1 MDGNYIKIS
10 RTILEWG
17 WYGDINTKVLFLHML
32 LKANWKD
39 GNFKGTTVPRG
50 SLVSSIKKL
59 SDETSLSEREIRTA
73 ISHLKMTGE
82 VTSKSYNKYTVF
94 TVKNYDTYQSSDT
107 QNDRKST
114 SKRHTND
121 IQTTTIEEGKKER
134 REEIYNNS
142 PCVQQ
147 DKADVESIP
156 LNDGTEWECGVDD
169 YEEYIRLYP
178 AVDVKKA
185 FRDMRAWSLS
195 NPSKRKT
202 HRGIRRFVNSWLS
215 KEQDKPDNQRAKK
228 KTLFSNFQERTY
240 DMGDLERAMIQ
251 R

>member
-10 RTILEWG
+10 RTILEWE

-50 SLVSSIKKL
+50 SLVSSIKNL
-59 SDETSLSEREIRTA
+59 SYETSLSEREIRTA

-82 VTSKSYNKYTVF
+82 VTSKSYSKYTVF
-94 TVKNYDTYQSSDT
+94 TVKNYDRYQSSDT
-107 QNDRKST
+107 QNDRQST

-142 PCVQQ
+142 SCVQQ

>member
-94 TVKNYDTYQSSDT
+94 TVKNYDLYQSSDT
-107 QNDRKST
+107 QNDRQST

-121 IQTTTIEEGKKER
+121 IQTTTIEEGKKGKR
-134 REEIYNNS
+134 KEIYNNAS
-142 PCVQQ
+142 RAQPR
-147 DKADVESIP
+147 KADVEPIP
-156 LNDGTEWECGVDD
+156 LNDGTEWECGLDD

-185 FRDMRAWSLS
+185 FRDMRAWCIS
-195 NPSKRKT
+195 NQDKLKT
-202 HRGIRRFVNSWLS
+202 RRGVKRFVNRWLS
-215 KEQDKPDNQRAKK
+215 KEQDKPDNQRNQK
-228 KTLFSNFQERTY
+228 KTSFSNFQERTY

>member
-10 RTILEWG
+10 RTILEWE

-82 VTSKSYNKYTVF
+82 VTSKSYSKYTVF
-94 TVKNYDTYQSSDT
+94 TVKNYDRYQSSDT

-142 PCVQQ
+142 SCVQQ

-156 LNDGTEWECGVDD
+156 LNDGTEWECSVDD

-215 KEQDKPDNQRAKK
+215 KEQDKPENQRAKK

>member
-39 GNFKGTTVPRG
+39 GNFKGTTIPRG

-59 SDETSLSEREIRTA
+59 SDETSLSEREVRTA
-73 ISHLKMTGE
+73 ISHLKTTGE

-94 TVKNYDTYQSSDT
+94 TVKNYDLYQSSDT
-107 QNDRKST
+107 QNDRQST

-142 PCVQQ
+142 SCAQQ
-147 DKADVESIP
+147 GKADVESIP
-156 LNDGTEWECGVDD
+156 LNDGTEWECSVDD

-202 HRGIRRFVNSWLS
+202 HRGIRRFVNSWLA
-215 KEQDKPDNQRAKK
+215 KEQDKTENQRAKK
-228 KTLFSNFQERTY
+228 KTSFSNFQERTY

>member
-10 RTILEWG
+10 RTILEWE

-94 TVKNYDTYQSSDT
+94 TVKNYDIYQSNDT
-107 QNDRKST
+107 QNDRQST

-142 PCVQQ
+142 SYVQQ

-156 LNDGTEWECGVDD
+156 LNDGTEWECSVDD

-215 KEQDKPDNQRAKK
+215 KEQDKPENQRAKK
-228 KTLFSNFQERTY
+228 KTSFSNFQERTY

>member
-10 RTILEWG
+10 RTILEWE

-82 VTSKSYNKYTVF
+82 VTSKSYSKYTVF
-94 TVKNYDTYQSSDT
+94 TVKNYDRYQSSDT
-107 QNDRKST
+107 QNDRQST

-134 REEIYNNS
+134 REEIYNNYS
-142 PCVQQ
+142 CVQQ

-156 LNDGTEWECGVDD
+156 LNDGTEWECSVDD

-215 KEQDKPDNQRAKK
+215 KEQDKPENQRAKK

>member
-10 RTILEWG
+10 RTILEWE

-82 VTSKSYNKYTVF
+82 VTSKSYSKYTVF
-94 TVKNYDTYQSSDT
+94 TVKNYDRYQSSDT
-107 QNDRKST
+107 QNDRQST

-142 PCVQQ
+142 SCVQQ

-156 LNDGTEWECGVDD
+156 LNDGTEWECSVDD

>member
-50 SLVSSIKKL
+50 SLVSSTKKL

-94 TVKNYDTYQSSDT
+94 TVKNYDLYQSSDT
-107 QNDRKST
+107 QNDRQST

-142 PCVQQ
+142 SCVQK

-156 LNDGTEWECGVDD
+156 LNDGTEWECSVDD

-185 FRDMRAWSLS
+185 FRDMRAWSIS

-215 KEQDKPDNQRAKK
+215 KEQDKPENQRAKK
-228 KTLFSNFQERTY
+228 KTSFSNFQERTY
-240 DMGDLERAMIQ
+240 DMDDLERAMIE

>member
-17 WYGDINTKVLFLHML
+17 WYGDINTKVLFLHMI

-94 TVKNYDTYQSSDT
+94 TVKNYDIYQSSDT
-107 QNDRKST
+107 QNYRQST

-142 PCVQQ
+142 SCAQQ
-147 DKADVESIP
+147 GKADVESIP
-156 LNDGTEWECGVDD
+156 LNDGTEWECSVDD

-215 KEQDKPDNQRAKK
+215 KEQDKPENQRAKK
-228 KTLFSNFQERTY
+228 KTSFSNFQERTY
-240 DMGDLERAMIQ
+240 DMGDLEREMIQ

>member
-73 ISHLKMTGE
+73 ISHLKTTGE

-94 TVKNYDTYQSSDT
+94 TVKNYDIYQSGDT
-107 QNDRKST
+107 QNGRQST

-142 PCVQQ
+142 SCVQQ

-202 HRGIRRFVNSWLS
+202 QRGIKRFVNSWLS
-215 KEQDKPDNQRAKK
+215 KEQDKPENQRAKK
-228 KTLFSNFQERTY
+228 KTSFSNFQERTY
-240 DMGDLERAMIQ
+240 NMGDLERAMIQ

>member
-10 RTILEWG
+10 RTILEWE

-59 SDETSLSEREIRTA
+59 SAETSLSEREIRTA

-82 VTSKSYNKYTVF
+82 VTSKSYSKYTVF
-94 TVKNYDTYQSSDT
+94 TVKNYDRYQSSDT
-107 QNDRKST
+107 QNDRQST

-142 PCVQQ
+142 SYVQQ

-156 LNDGTEWECGVDD
+156 LNDGTEWECSVDD